1 MSIAAPALY
10 DAVFDAARTGLA
22 APMKSLPPWLFYDAA
37 GSALFEQIT
46 TLPEYY
52 LTRTER
58 AIFERIAVSLPG
70 RFDAAVTVA
79 ELGAGSAAKT
89 GLLLR
94 AFAVAQSELLYQ
106 PIDISPSAMQS
117 AASSI
122 ERTIGGVRV
131 VPQLAN
137 YITEPYT
144 IGRPAQQHVLAL
156 YIGSSIGNFSPQE
169 AVSILANLRAQ
180 LQPGDA
186 LLLGVDLAPG
196 AHKPVERLLAA
207 YDDARGV
214 TAAFNR
220 NILARLNRELGTD
233 FDLDSF
239 AHRARWNGPCSR
251 IEMHLESLCAQTVHL
266 PAEDGPLRIEF
277 LPGETIHTENSR
289 KFTAAS
295 VDELLAAAGFVRET
309 IFTDDAEIFASV
321 LARVV

>member
-1 MSIAAPALY
+1 MSTAAAALY
-10 DAVFDAARTGLA
+10 DAVFDAARTGLTA
-22 APMKSLPPWLFYDAA
+22 SIKTLPPWLFYDER

-46 TLPEYY
+46 ALDEYY

-58 AIFERIAVSLPG
+58 AIFERIAPTLPG

-89 GLLLR
+89 GILLR
-94 AFAVAQSELLYQ
+94 ALAAAQGGLLYQ
-106 PIDISPSAMQS
+106 PIDISPSSLAE
-117 AASSI
+117 AAASI
-122 ERTIGGVRV
+122 ERNIPQVRV
-131 VPQLAN
+131 APQVAN
-137 YITEPYT
+137 YITETYT
-144 IGRPAQQHVLAL
+144 IERPAQQRVLAL

-169 AVSILANLRAQ
+169 GVSILANLRAQ

-196 AHKPVERLLAA
+196 AHKSVATLLAA
-207 YDDARGV
+207 YDDAQGV

-233 FDLDSF
+233 FALDGF
-239 AHRARWNGPCSR
+239 VHRARWNGPCSR

-266 PAEDGPLRIEF
+266 STDDGPLRIEF
-277 LPGETIHTENSR
+277 AQGETIHTENSR
-289 KFTAAS
+289 KFTTAM
-295 VDELLAAAGFVRET
+295 VDAMLDAAGFERAAVFMDE
-309 IFTDDAEIFASV
+309 AEIFASV